1 MVNDYVIY
9 QIFWLITFCLL
20 QGTPLRCDMSLLLE
34 YLNQKDYE
42 YYLGVGYADSCVST
56 MVKIESDFRV
66 ENMLTIVQSLHGL
79 HFYKQSKV
87 IMHEPAVIRALQAQD
102 IRCSFGNMHPVLI
115 GLDLNVTIIV
125 NFDSTTNQLTIVV
138 AQSVRNQPTHFRY
151 FYRDQVSR
159 LVSGYTDIFLTTIDM
174 GRGLLHFV
182 HQNNN
187 DSLHTGHEV
196 LQIKTIDSGMR
207 IMKIRSEEIHM
218 KFSQLLMDPS
228 GTYAFYTVPEKNK
241 QQSVYQMKVDYPN
254 FTLDAQK
261 TSQEK
266 AKIFAV
272 NQDDRI
278 LPVDRNALVVWK
290 FAGEKRSA
298 WLYEGSC
305 TGSSQRK
312 KSFHQIG
319 CILSGINDPTG
330 RLSIKIHRIR
340 RHL

>member
-1 MVNDYVIY
+1 
-9 QIFWLITFCLL
+9 
-20 QGTPLRCDMSLLLE
+20 MSLLLE

-125 NFDSTTNQLTIVV
+125 NFDSTTNL
-138 AQSVRNQPTHFRY
+138 
-151 FYRDQVSR
+151 SR

-298 WLYEGSC
+298 WLYEGR
-305 TGSSQRK
+305 SSQRK

>member
-1 MVNDYVIY
+1 
-9 QIFWLITFCLL
+9 
-20 QGTPLRCDMSLLLE
+20 
-34 YLNQKDYE
+34 
-42 YYLGVGYADSCVST
+42 

-66 ENMLTIVQSLHGL
+66 ENILTVVQNLHGL
-79 HFYKQSKV
+79 HFYKQSKA
-87 IMHEPAVIRALQAQD
+87 ITHEPAVIKALQAQD
-102 IRCSFGNMHPVLI
+102 IRCSFDNMHPVLI

-125 NFDSTTNQLTIVV
+125 NFDSITNQLTIIV
-138 AQSVRNQPTHFRY
+138 AESVRNQPTHFRY

-187 DSLHTGHEV
+187 ESSRTGHEV
-196 LQIKTIDSGMR
+196 LQIKTIDSGIR
-207 IMKIRSEEIHM
+207 ITKIRSEEIHM
-218 KFSQLLMDPS
+218 KFSQLIMDPS
-228 GTYAFYTVPEKNK
+228 GAYAFYAISGKNK
-241 QQSVYQMKVDYPN
+241 QQSVYKMKVDYPN

-266 AKIFAV
+266 AKIFTV

-278 LPVDRNALVVWK
+278 FPVDGNALLVWK

-298 WLYEGSC
+298 WLYEGSYI
-305 TGSSQRK
+305 GNSQRK

-330 RLSIKIHRIR
+330 QLSVKIHRIR